1 MSTRLLLLV
10 AVALSLGLL
19 NLRLAQERAMTH
31 PTKAP
36 VAVQAEPLQ
45 VTVVRAKDKQEI
57 TYGQLVD
64 ELSKVDL
71 VFVGEQH
78 DSVVHHRMQLQIIES
93 LYACDARLG
102 VGMEMFQRP
111 YQSVI
116 DDYFAGKISEAEFLK
131 RTEYDTRWGY
141 DWKLYSPIVDF
152 ANRNG
157 IPLAALNA
165 SKELTD
171 RVKAVGYDN
180 LTADEKKQLGPVDFN
195 VKGHRDYW
203 MDLLSMIHGTHKAT
217 PEQKER
223 SYEVMAIW
231 DDYMA
236 QSTANF
242 LKDRQLKHMVVLAGA
257 GHIEGGFGIPDRAAK
272 YAGASRAT
280 VRIFIGTPAEDQPE
294 AWLPTDYIIYVTP
307 PSK

>member
-1 MSTRLLLLV
+1 MFLRLAIIAALV
-10 AVALSLGLL
+10 AVIGLL
-19 NLRLAQERAMTH
+19 VWNKVNAPIVS

-36 VAVQAEPLQ
+36 TAVKSEPLQ
-45 VTVVRAKDKQEI
+45 VTVVRTKDKQDI
-57 TYGQLVD
+57 TYGQLID
-64 ELSKVDL
+64 ELNKVDL

-78 DSVVHHRMQLQIIES
+78 DSVAHHRMQLQIIKS
-93 LYACDARLG
+93 LYALDERLG

-116 DDYFAGKISEAEFLK
+116 DRYFAGEISEAEFLK
-131 RTEYDTRWGY
+131 QTEYDTRWGY
-141 DWKLYSPIVDF
+141 DWQLYRPIVEF
-152 ANRNG
+152 ARRNQ

-180 LTADEKKQLGPVDFN
+180 LTDAEKKQLGPVDFQ
-195 VKGHRDYW
+195 VKEHRDYW

-236 QSTANF
+236 QSAANF
-242 LKDRQLKHMVVLAGA
+242 HKDRQLQRMVILAGA

-272 YAGASRAT
+272 YAGATRAT
-280 VRIFIGTPAEDQPE
+280 VRIFIGSPKDDEPE
-294 AWLPTDYIIYVTP
+294 AYLPTDYVIYVTP
-307 PSK
+307 PTK